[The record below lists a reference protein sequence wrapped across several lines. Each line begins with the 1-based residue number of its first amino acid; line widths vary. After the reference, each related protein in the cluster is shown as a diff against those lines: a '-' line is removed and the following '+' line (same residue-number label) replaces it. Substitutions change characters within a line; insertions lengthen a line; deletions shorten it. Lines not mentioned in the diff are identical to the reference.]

1 MSLRTKFNSMGS
13 GGIPINTKLNYI
25 FSYKYVTLSSNIPST
40 AERGLSNFIQV
51 QNKELNWWH
60 TGPGSSHVCHKR
72 SGVKFAHYLK
82 EDTILFLTTDNKLYT
97 FYRYNSST
105 TEYMNCQYHGV
116 YDIKQIWFER
126 TKKPDNINV
135 QDRYN
140 FYMLVGNSL
149 IYCVPEYTT
158 TDYTTYDVQ
167 LGMTT
172 MDTNQA
178 FNISLPTG
186 DSSYIRKIN
195 KQTGD
200 IGTPETFDYICPGGI
215 IMEDQVDYAT
225 TRYKT
230 LSDASARCTSI
241 YMLPRTN
248 KVLPPN
254 LEGITIYPNK
264 HSGSSTATTY
274 ISAYMYYIFDFA
286 IEDGISNQSLG
297 SGNWYESQSAKL
309 TRTTNYVNF
318 FQNKDPNNLFKFNI
332 DSTSYYEIQQI
343 NIARNSSDRTKF
355 LIQMPRTL

>member
-25 FSYKYVTLSSNIPST
+25 FSYSRIYTSGGTTTYES
-40 AERGLSNFIQV
+40 GLLNFIEV

-72 SGVKFAHYLK
+72 SGVKFAHHLK
-82 EDTILFLTTDNKLYT
+82 ENTILFLTTDNKLYT
-97 FYRYNSST
+97 FYRYNTSA
-105 TEYMNCQYHGV
+105 TEYMDCQYHGV

-126 TKKPDNINV
+126 TKDPDNTNN

-158 TDYTTYDVQ
+158 TNYTTCDIQ

-172 MDTNQA
+172 MDINQA
-178 FNISLPTG
+178 FNISLQTG
-186 DSSYIRKIN
+186 ESSYIRKIN

-200 IGTPETFDYICPGGI
+200 AGTPETFDYICPCGI
-215 IMEDQVDYAT
+215 IMEDQVDYSIT
-225 TRYKT
+225 TYKA
-230 LSDASARCTSI
+230 LSDASARCASI

-248 KVLPPN
+248 KILPPN
-254 LEGITIYPNK
+254 LEGITIYPYK
-264 HSGSSTATTY
+264 YAGSSDKTTNCQ
-274 ISAYMYYIFDFA
+274 AYMYYIFDFA

-297 SGNWYESQSAKL
+297 SGNWYESQTAKL
-309 TRTTNYVNF
+309 TRTTNYVTF
-318 FQNKDPNNLFKFNI
+318 FQNKDPNNLFYFNL
-332 DSTSYYEIQQI
+332 SSSSYYEIQRIMIQ
-343 NIARNSSDRTKF
+343 RNSSDRTKF